1 MKKLFI
7 LATALIIAS
16 CASPSSEL
24 GRAIVFD
31 TVEPITVTSNKKAN
45 KVGEA
50 CGKNLLGLVTT
61 GDISIE
67 KARENGNISSITSV
81 DKKVTGHIFLADV
94 CTIVRGN

>member
-7 LATALIIAS
+7 IATTLIIAS
-16 CASPSSEL
+16 CASPNSEM

-31 TVEPITVTSNKKAN
+31 TIEPITVTSNDKGS

-50 CGKNLLGLVTT
+50 CGKNVLGVVTM
-61 GDISIE
+61 GDLSIE

-81 DKKVTGHIFLADV
+81 DKKVTGHIFIADV

>member
-1 MKKLFI
+1 M
-7 LATALIIAS
+7 
-16 CASPSSEL
+16 

-31 TVEPITVTSNKKAN
+31 TIEPITVTSNDKGS

-50 CGKNLLGLVTT
+50 CGKNVLGVVTM
-61 GDISIE
+61 GDLSIE

-81 DKKVTGHIFLADV
+81 DKKVTGHIFIADV

>member
-1 MKKLFI
+1 MKKLF
-7 LATALIIAS
+7 LLMTTLIVAS

-24 GRAIVFD
+24 GRSIVFD
-31 TVEPITVTSNKKAN
+31 TIEPITVTSNAKSS

-67 KARENGNISSITSV
+67 KARENGNISSVTSV
-81 DKKVTGHIFLADV
+81 DKKVTGHIFIADV